1 MRPKDELPDPSP
13 DDHETDLEKNI
24 ADEGETAGPL
34 GRLIGTF
41 DTDNV
46 GADLGTGGVGG
57 RSKDDDQTRDSD

>member
-1 MRPKDELPDPSP
+1 MRPKDELSNPPKDNR
-13 DDHETDLEKNI
+13 ETDPEKNI

-46 GADLGTGGVGG
+46 GADLGTGGVGAP
-57 RSKDDDQTRDSD
+57 SKDEDNTPD